1 MVSKRALLRA
11 AVPPELRSWVDN
23 RLVSA
28 HRRIIKPMVLG
39 NLLNIAVIMAV
50 LQHEVPQYQLGL
62 FGLLMTAAAVLRI
75 WRVGPHNRARAQQ
88 QPRAML
94 TYLWQNSLV
103 TGIIFG
109 TSLAVWLPVLSPPA
123 QLLLGI
129 SAVSQI
135 AAAAHTIRTIP
146 RAAISFNL
154 TVTAGLIVGLAI
166 IGHAASWAAI
176 ALLIPASVL
185 LARMTLTAYYTFVA
199 RILHDRELAA
209 STRTVK
215 MLLSEYQDNSSD
227 WLFELD
233 SEGRFTRVSQRFAAE
248 AGVHIE
254 DLEGLMIG
262 DLFAP
267 GNHRNAML
275 ATISAGRPTRLFVMR
290 LAAEYGGDSGRWWS
304 ITGRPCVG
312 AEAEGAVYR
321 GVIADVTSQRLAERR
336 VHNMANF
343 DALTG
348 LPNRAMF
355 NNTLA
360 EILEARTTDDRVTLL
375 LIDLDH
381 FKAVNDMYGHPVG
394 DSFLKAVGER
404 LIATLEASGLG
415 GERRLVARLGGD
427 EFAIVISSEDG
438 FDQSVRLADTLITAM
453 GKPLQ
458 VGDNNLDCGISI
470 GIAIAPDHAEMP
482 QQLLSN
488 ADIAL
493 YAAKGLGRGTWEM
506 FAPGMDAAL
515 QERLSLTK
523 DLRQAVSN
531 GELRLFLQPLVD
543 LQSEERIGYEA
554 LLRWEHP
561 ERGLIAP
568 DQFIPIAEETG
579 LIVPIG
585 EWVIRTAFAQAA
597 GWLKEGTIAINLS
610 PLQLG
615 HPGLLPVIVQALAE
629 TGLDPARVE
638 FEITEGVLLHNSEAN
653 IAVLTKLHD
662 LGMKVALDDFGTGYA
677 SLNYLLTFPFDKIKI
692 DRSFV
697 RDLETREESQAII
710 GAVIALANQLGMCTL
725 AEGVEDAAQAAMLKE
740 QGCRMVQGWLFGKAQ
755 PSEHYHPHEQQ
766 LPERS
771 ALAKTILALPKISSA
786 PQPVA
791 TTIKRR
797 AAG

>member
-1 MVSKRALLRA
+1 MVSKRAMLRA
-11 AVPPELRSWVDN
+11 SVPAELRAWVDN

-28 HRRIIKPMVLG
+28 HRRVIKPMVLG

-50 LQHEVPQYQLGL
+50 LWNEVPGYQLVL
-62 FGLLMTAAAVLRI
+62 LGLLLTVSSVLRI
-75 WRVGPHNRARAQQ
+75 WRVGSHNRARVQRK
-88 QPRAML
+88 PRAML
-94 TYLWQNSLV
+94 NYLWLNSLV
-103 TGIIFG
+103 NGIIFG
-109 TSLAVWLPVLSPPA
+109 ISLAMWLPIVSPPA
-123 QLLLGI
+123 QLLLAI
-129 SAVSQI
+129 SAVSQT

-146 RAAISFNL
+146 RAANSFNV
-154 TVTAGLIVGLAI
+154 TVTLGLIIGLAAV
-166 IGHAASWAAI
+166 GHAASWAAV
-176 ALLIPASVL
+176 ALLLPASVL
-185 LARMTLTAYYTFVA
+185 LARMTLTAHNTFVA
-199 RILHDRELAA
+199 RVLHDRELAA
-209 STRTVK
+209 STRTIK
-215 MLLSEYQDNSSD
+215 TLLNEYQDNSSD

-233 SEGRFTRVSQRFAAE
+233 SDNRLTRVSQRFAAE
-248 AGVHIE
+248 AGAHME
-254 DLEGLMIG
+254 DLEGLPIG

-275 ATISAGRPTRLFVMR
+275 AAISSGRSARLFVLR
-290 LAAEYGGDSGRWWS
+290 LAAEYGGDNGRWWS
-304 ITGRPCVG
+304 ISGRPCIG
-312 AEAEGAVYR
+312 AEAEGAVFR

-355 NNTLA
+355 NNTLT
-360 EILEARTTDDRVTLL
+360 EIFEARTTDDRVTLM
-375 LIDLDH
+375 LIDVDH
-381 FKAVNDMYGHPVG
+381 FKAVNDMYGHPLG
-394 DSFLKAVGER
+394 DSFLKALGER
-404 LIATLEASGLG
+404 LMATLEASGLG

-438 FDQSVRLADTLITAM
+438 FDQSVRLANTLIKAM
-453 GKPLQ
+453 AVPFYIDDH
-458 VGDNNLDCGISI
+458 VLDCGISI
-470 GIAIAPDHAEMP
+470 GIAIAPDHAELP

-515 QERLSLTK
+515 QDRHSLTK
-523 DLRQAVSN
+523 DLRKAVGN

-543 LQSEERIGYEA
+543 LQTEERIGYEA

-561 ERGLIAP
+561 VRGLIAP

-597 GWLKEGTIAINLS
+597 RWLKDGTIAINLS

-615 HPGLLPVIVQALAE
+615 NPGLLPLIVQALAE

-638 FEITEGVLLHNSEAN
+638 FEITESVLLHNSEAN
-653 IAVLTKLHD
+653 IAVLSRLHD

-697 RDLETREESQAII
+697 RDLETREESKAII

-755 PSEHYHPHEQQ
+755 PSEHYHPQQ
-766 LPERS
+766 LQQPERPDV
-771 ALAKTILALPKISSA
+771 AKTILALPKSKVA

-791 TTIKRR
+791 KTIKRR